1 MVRVILPLAIDIQQ
15 YSTFFIS
22 LSFRVPLLPLSFS
35 LCLLHVNL
43 QSFVCFYNLCHFRL
57 LFVLAFETLTLLC
70 VFVRSEYATDG
81 IKEWQKWTSTESAWF
96 TWPAD
101 KKISSFI
108 LFVQFTGQFIHY
120 HQVFMVY
127 SKYTLYAL
135 SFIVSQFEEFKKQNY
150 MFWELNWI
158 KRWNEIVYYS
168 TKRE

>member
-1 MVRVILPLAIDIQQ
+1 MVRVILPLAIDIQ
-15 YSTFFIS
+15 YSTFFFS
-22 LSFRVPLLPLSFS
+22 LSFRAPLSFS

-101 KKISSFI
+101 KKYLHSYCLYSLRVSSFTI
-108 LFVQFTGQFIHY
+108 IRFLWCIVIHCMHYRLNSFSIRRIQETKLYVSSWIELKDEMKLFIAAR
-120 HQVFMVY
+120 
-127 SKYTLYAL
+127 K
-135 SFIVSQFEEFKKQNY
+135 EN
-150 MFWELNWI
+150 N
-158 KRWNEIVYYS
+158 
-168 TKRE
+168 

>member
-1 MVRVILPLAIDIQQ
+1 MLFFRLLLI
-15 YSTFFIS
+15 YNSTVHS
-22 LSFRVPLLPLSFS
+22 LS
-35 LCLLHVNL
+35 LCL
-43 QSFVCFYNLCHFRL
+43 FVCRSCRSLFRSVYCMSIYSL
-57 LFVLAFETLTLLC
+57 LFVFIICATSGYYLYLHSKHSHYWVC

-120 HQVFMVY
+120 HQIFMVY

-158 KRWNEIVYYS
+158 KRWNEIIYYS